1 MSCFK
6 RGSSSA
12 ALRSRGRCETG
23 MKLKLA
29 EDRAFINE
37 QLRKVYSVASEVCDD
52 ETLCLVRRH
61 GINRSCL
68 V

>member
-1 MSCFK
+1 
-6 RGSSSA
+6 
-12 ALRSRGRCETG
+12 

-37 QLRKVYSVASEVCDD
+37 QLRKVYSVASEVCND
-52 ETLCLVRRH
+52 ETPRLVRRH